1 MEPTITITEMRTM
14 GSVEKSRVLVDDKW
28 VLTILG
34 WENRYHI
41 ITNRQAEPDNVPEV
55 RQKSH
60 PTFGAAEQAV
70 RQAVEA
76 NAGTRTRESR

>member
-1 MEPTITITEMRTM
+1 MEPTIKVTEMRTL

-41 ITNRQAEPDNVPEV
+41 ITNHDAESDIVPAV
-55 RQKSH
+55 KQKSH

-76 NAGTRTRESR
+76 NAGTRTRE

>member
-1 MEPTITITEMRTM
+1 MEPTIKITEMRAL
-14 GSVEKSRVLVDDKW
+14 GSVEKSRVMVDDKW

-34 WENRYHI
+34 WENRYHV
-41 ITNRQAEPDNVPEV
+41 ITNRDADPDIVPV
-55 RQKSH
+55 VKQKSH

-76 NAGTRTRESR
+76 AAPHN